1 MIYFTLEQV
10 LKIHS
15 VLVQKTGGSDGLRD
29 KNLLDSALKTPF
41 QTFALEELYPTFLE
55 KASAL
60 CYSLVQNHPF
70 VDGNKRIGV
79 HLMLLFL
86 ELNNCKLSY
95 SQKELVDFGFGIAS
109 GKIGKDE
116 IKEKIKKFE
125 K

>member
-1 MIYFTLEQV
+1 MIYFTLDQV
-10 LKIHS
+10 LRIHS
-15 VLVQKTGGSDGLRD
+15 ALVQKTGGSDGLRD
-29 KNLLDSALKTPF
+29 KNLLDSALKSPF
-41 QTFALEELYPTFLE
+41 QTFSLEDLYPTFLE
-55 KASAL
+55 KAAVL

-86 ELNNCKLSY
+86 ELNNFNLSY